1 MECHFQTQ
9 ADQGESIMDEVCRVS
24 SECILNFPILLF
36 AQGLSDKPLTD
47 TDLRA
52 PFRLWHLRQKG
63 KGQIVV
69 SVRTNSH
76 TLFAL
81 HRTM

>member
-1 MECHFQTQ
+1 
-9 ADQGESIMDEVCRVS
+9 MDEMCCVS
-24 SECILNFPILLF
+24 SECILNYPNLLF
-36 AQGLSDKPLTD
+36 AQGLCDMLLTD

-52 PFRLWHLRQKG
+52 PFQLWHLRQKG
-63 KGQIVV
+63 KGQLVV
-69 SVRTNSH
+69 SVRTNSQ